1 MKEQCKFKESCAF
14 KNNIAEITSI
24 SLECNYEVNGEII
37 NGTFLIEG
45 SYRTHELSINQD
57 NYSFKLPFEYH
68 LPDNCISES
77 VNLNVSDFTYTTDEN
92 NLNIEIEY
100 DITYEAKQDITTKEE
115 FDRFLEEHEVEI
127 VDLNEEETKEE
138 KEDESDEEKINDY
151 MEDELI
157 IPEEEIFAVDR
168 NNVASS
174 DDDREENK
182 EDIIINNNSHNIEKT
197 NVTNTIIDNISERDN
212 EYITYHVYICTEYDT
227 LNSIADKFKVS
238 VDILKGYNN
247 VENITTGM
255 KVIIP
260 ASQDEN

>member
-24 SLECNYEVNGEII
+24 SLECNYEVSDKVI

-57 NYSFKLPFEYH
+57 NYTFKLPFDYR
-68 LPDNCISES
+68 LPDKCTNES
-77 VNLNVSDFTYTTDEN
+77 VNLNVLDFTYTTDEN

-100 DITYEAKQDITTKEE
+100 EVSYEAEKEITTKEE

-127 VDLNEEETKEE
+127 VDLKEDSHIDEGKEE
-138 KEDESDEEKINDY
+138 RGDEEIIEDY
-151 MEDELI
+151 MTDELI
-157 IPEEEIFAVDR
+157 ITEEETIEG
-168 NNVASS
+168 
-174 DDDREENK
+174 DDLEEFGEKNR
-182 EDIIINNNSHNIEKT
+182 DVQVINDDSINIEKMT
-197 NVTNTIIDNISERDN
+197 VTNTIIDNISERDN
-212 EYITYHVYICTEYDT
+212 EYITYHVYVCTEYDT

-238 VDILKGYNN
+238 VDILKNYNN
-247 VENITTGM
+247 VDTIASGM

-260 ASQDEN
+260 ASIDEN